1 MVLVPEVALTSQ
13 LKNAMTDLIHPH
25 IHRNG
30 TSPDELLRQFTDV
43 AAALREAL
51 EKMQAAAPN
60 GRDYY
65 PMGNDAFGQAAKQH
79 ARQREA
85 VEGVLR
91 EFELM
96 ALAVF
101 NADQS

>member
-1 MVLVPEVALTSQ
+1 
-13 LKNAMTDLIHPH
+13 MTDSMSDLIHPR
-25 IHRNG
+25 IHLNG
-30 TSPDELLRQFTDV
+30 TTPDELLRQFTDV

-51 EKMQAAAPN
+51 EKIQSAAPN

-65 PMGNDAFGQAAKQH
+65 PLGDGAFSRAAKQH
-79 ARQREA
+79 TRQREA

>member
-1 MVLVPEVALTSQ
+1 MSDQ
-13 LKNAMTDLIHPH
+13 IHPH

-43 AAALREAL
+43 ASALREAL
-51 EKMQAAAPN
+51 EKIQAAAPN

-79 ARQREA
+79 VRQREA

>member
-1 MVLVPEVALTSQ
+1 MP
-13 LKNAMTDLIHPH
+13 DLIHPH
-25 IHRNG
+25 IHLNG

-43 AAALREAL
+43 ASALREAL
-51 EKMQAAAPN
+51 EKIQSAAPDA
-60 GRDYY
+60 RDYY
-65 PMGNDAFGQAAKQH
+65 PLGNEAAGLAAKQH

>member
-1 MVLVPEVALTSQ
+1 MASETPIS
-13 LKNAMTDLIHPH
+13 DLIHPH
-25 IHRNG
+25 IHLNG

-43 AAALREAL
+43 AVALREAM
-51 EKMQAAAPN
+51 EKIQAAAPN
-60 GRDYY
+60 GRDYH
-65 PMGNDAFGQAAKQH
+65 PLGDGAFGRAAKQH
-79 ARQREA
+79 ARQRET
-85 VEGVLR
+85 VEGVLH